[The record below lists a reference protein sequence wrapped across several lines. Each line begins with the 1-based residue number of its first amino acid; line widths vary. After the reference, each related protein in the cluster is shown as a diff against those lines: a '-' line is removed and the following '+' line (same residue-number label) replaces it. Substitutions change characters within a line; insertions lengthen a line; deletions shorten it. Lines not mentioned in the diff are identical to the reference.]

1 MKTLF
6 TITGNLLAEY
16 TFNTKPFK
24 TGETVRAE
32 SSSFQVG
39 GKGVNVSQAAQ
50 ILGLKSEAIIFAA
63 GIEGQKCKNCLAAE
77 KLAYK
82 AFEIDGNTRTGLVVR
97 ANNAETTFLGK
108 DIPVLESA
116 FKKAV
121 LYIKKAAKKN
131 DIVALC
137 GSFPGWKDSFGEL
150 LLKICKEKNLVLCA
164 DTYGKPLN
172 FFAFCNSTNRL
183 GILKMNKKELLG
195 LFDKKVAYK
204 KAFEKLVSTNCAK
217 IFAVTNGG
225 ENSYICENGKIFEN
239 TPKPAK
245 KIVSATGC
253 GDIVFASLIK
263 FIYCDNTPAKK
274 AFETAQKIASH
285 SAQSPKLID
294 IPKKY
299 SAK

>member
-50 ILGLKSEAIIFAA
+50 ILGLKSEAIIFTA
-63 GIEGQKCKNCLAAE
+63 GIEGKKCKNYLAAE

-82 AFEIDGNTRTGLVVR
+82 AFEIEGNTRTGLVVR

-137 GSFPGWKDSFGEL
+137 GSFPGWKDSYGEL

-172 FFAFCNSTNRL
+172 FFAICNSTKRL
-183 GILKMNKKELLG
+183 GILKMNKKELSG
-195 LFDKKVAYK
+195 LFCKKIAYK
-204 KAFEKLVSTNCAK
+204 KAFGKLLNTNCAK
-217 IFAVTNGG
+217 VFAVTNGG
-225 ENSYICENGKIFEN
+225 ESSYVYENGKIFEN

-253 GDIVFASLIK
+253 GDIVFAALIK
-263 FIYCDNTPAKK
+263 FIYCDNIAAAK

-294 IPKKY
+294 IPKRY